1 VLAGCGLALALAIL
15 LCCCLCIA
23 LQLVVFVF
31 GPGSTHADAAAL
43 VGACQQLCLVYGVPD
58 REPQDGKCSEL
69 QVGDNPQQDS
79 SPSTSTS
86 PTCRNSKHKS
96 QQAHQQPPTQQ
107 QQAAAG
113 GEWVMASPAL
123 TPRQAF
129 FADAEAVALGAAAGR
144 VSAELLCPYPPG
156 VPAVF
161 PGETFTRGAIQLL
174 QDTLAAGGVVT
185 GGHDSD
191 LHTVLVVRQV

>member
-1 VLAGCGLALALAIL
+1 
-15 LCCCLCIA
+15 
-23 LQLVVFVF
+23 
-31 GPGSTHADAAAL
+31 
-43 VGACQQLCLVYGVPD
+43 
-58 REPQDGKCSEL
+58 
-69 QVGDNPQQDS
+69 
-79 SPSTSTS
+79 
-86 PTCRNSKHKS
+86 
-96 QQAHQQPPTQQ
+96 
-107 QQAAAG
+107 
-113 GEWVMASPAL
+113 MASPAL